1 MKIHKNIIWCVT
13 WIILLLQLDI
23 LGGIIPFLG
32 DSIAWKVEMLLVVFD
47 SIYAILT
54 LSKNGL
60 LSKYKALNMYIII
73 YTVCLFGISF
83 YTVHEGVASVDHTI
97 MYARYYFSAFL
108 VYPFLYLEQR
118 YGEEKSFMES
128 WLPVAAIALCFRMLN
143 CLVYDATGTALFPTL
158 IAGQV
163 RGGHST
169 SICGAIENIFL
180 LYAFYKMLK
189 CPKGLSKIKMKYL
202 IFVIIG
208 LVYSIRFVG
217 SRIMIAAL
225 IGSMAILW
233 YGRQKQGQKKIVAF
247 AIVVIAIAIFVQ
259 TPFYNDLLQTV
270 QGASASDIK
279 NGVYDNTMSVR
290 VYSLELLRK
299 NWNGKPMG
307 LAFYGTTSFKR
318 YFAIGSNDDLGYL
331 GNWYTMGWYCVPMI
345 ILLIVGYFY
354 TSIRNFRE
362 NSVEVL
368 YSVTIYL
375 LITGVSLSCL
385 DVARIDVIPFLLFL
399 LQTWNWDKD
408 ELEDFEYDG

>member
-23 LGGIIPFLG
+23 LGGVIPFLG

-217 SRIMIAAL
+217 SRIMIVSL
-225 IGSMAILW
+225 IASMAILW
-233 YGRQKQGQKKIVAF
+233 YGMQKRGAKKMIAF
-247 AIVVIAIAIFVQ
+247 SIGVMAIVIFMQ
-259 TPFYNDLLQTV
+259 TPFYEDLLQTI
-270 QGASASDIK
+270 QGASSSVNDI
-279 NGVYDNTMSVR
+279 YDGNTMSVR
-290 VYSLELLRK
+290 LYSLASLEE

-307 LAFYGTTSFKR
+307 FAFFGTAAFKR
-318 YFAIGSNDDLGYL
+318 FFLVGSNDDLGYF

-345 ILLIVGYFY
+345 VLLIAGYLY
-354 TSIRNFRE
+354 TSIRNFGK
-362 NSVEVL
+362 NNVELL
-368 YSVTIYL
+368 YAMLIYL
-375 LITGVSLSCL
+375 LTTGISLSCFDL
-385 DVARIDVIPFLLFL
+385 ARIDVIPFLLFL
-399 LQTWNWDKD
+399 LQTWKWDRD
-408 ELEDFEYDG
+408 ELEELEYDG

>member
-1 MKIHKNIIWCVT
+1 MKIRKNIIWCVT
-13 WIILLLQLDI
+13 WIVLLLQLDI
-23 LGGIIPFLG
+23 LGGVIPFLG
-32 DSIAWKVEMLLVVFD
+32 GSIAWKVEMLLVAFD

-60 LSKYKALNMYIII
+60 LSKYKALNTYIII

-118 YGEEKSFMES
+118 YEDNPFMES

-143 CLVYDATGTALFPTL
+143 CLIYDAVGTALFPTL

-169 SICGAIENIFL
+169 SICGAVENIFL
-180 LYAFYKMLK
+180 MYSFYLLLK
-189 CPKGLSKIKMKYL
+189 RGKGLTKTKVKYL
-202 IFVIIG
+202 LYVTIG

-217 SRIMIAAL
+217 SRIMIVSL
-225 IGSMAILW
+225 IASMAILW
-233 YGRQKQGQKKIVAF
+233 YGKQKRGEKKMIAF
-247 AIVVIAIAIFVQ
+247 SIGLVAIAIFAQ
-259 TPFYNDLLQTV
+259 TPFYDDLLSTI
-270 QGASASDIK
+270 QGASSSVENIYE
-279 NGVYDNTMSVR
+279 GNTMSIR
-290 VYSLELLRK
+290 LYSLETLRK
-299 NWNGKPMG
+299 NWNGKPLG
-307 LAFYGTTSFKR
+307 FAVYGSPEFKR
-318 YFAIGSNDDLGYL
+318 FFVVGSNDDLGYL

-345 ILLIVGYFY
+345 VLLILGYFY
-354 TSIRNFRE
+354 TSVKNFGKNNAE
-362 NSVEVL
+362 IL

-375 LITGVSLSCL
+375 MITGVSLSYL

-399 LQTWNWDKD
+399 LQTWKWDRD
-408 ELEDFEYDG
+408 ELEELEYDG

>member
-1 MKIHKNIIWCVT
+1 MKIRKNIIWCVT
-13 WIILLLQLDI
+13 WIVLLLQLDI

-32 DSIAWKVEMLLVVFD
+32 DSIAWKVEMLLVIFD

-60 LSKYKALNMYIII
+60 LSKYKALNTYIII

-83 YTVHEGVASVDHTI
+83 YTVHEGVASVDYTI

-118 YGEEKSFMES
+118 YQDNPFMES

-143 CLVYDATGTALFPTL
+143 CLIYDAVGTALFPTL

-233 YGRQKQGQKKIVAF
+233 YGRQKRGQKKIIAF

-279 NGVYDNTMSVR
+279 NGVYENTMSVR

-307 LAFYGTTSFKR
+307 LAFYGTQAFKR
-318 YFAIGSNDDLGYL
+318 FFIIGSNDDLGYL

-345 ILLIVGYFY
+345 ILLVAGYLY
-354 TSIRNFRE
+354 TSIRNFGKNNAE
-362 NSVEVL
+362 IL
-368 YSVTIYL
+368 YAVTIYL
-375 LITGVSLSCL
+375 MITGVSLSCL
-385 DVARIDVIPFLLFL
+385 DVARIDVVPFLLFL
-399 LQTWNWDKD
+399 FQTWKWDRD
-408 ELEDFEYDG
+408 ELEELEYDG

>member
-13 WIILLLQLDI
+13 WIVLLLQLDI
-23 LGGIIPFLG
+23 LGGVIPFLG
-32 DSIAWKVEMLLVVFD
+32 ASIGWKVEMLLVAFD

-60 LSKYKALNMYIII
+60 LSKYKALNTYIII

-118 YGEEKSFMES
+118 YEENPFMES

-143 CLVYDATGTALFPTL
+143 CLIYDAVGTALFPTL

-189 CPKGLSKIKMKYL
+189 CPKGLTKIKMKYL
-202 IFVIIG
+202 IYVIIG
-208 LVYSIRFVG
+208 LIYSIRFVG

-233 YGRQKQGQKKIVAF
+233 YGRQKRGQKKIIAF
-247 AIVVIAIAIFVQ
+247 AIVVIAIAIFLQ
-259 TPFYNDLLQTV
+259 TPFYKNLLQTV
-270 QGASASDIK
+270 QGASSSVDDIYK
-279 NGVYDNTMSVR
+279 ENTMSVR
-290 VYSLELLRK
+290 LYTLETLSK

-307 LAFYGTTSFKR
+307 FAFYGTPVFKR

-331 GNWYTMGWYCVPMI
+331 GNWYTMGRYCVPMI
-345 ILLIVGYFY
+345 VLLLAGYLC
-354 TSIRNFRE
+354 TSIRYFGKN
-362 NSVEVL
+362 NVEII
-368 YSVTIYL
+368 YSTTVYL
-375 LITGVSLSCL
+375 LITGVSLSFL

-399 LQTWNWDKD
+399 LQTWKWDRD
-408 ELEDFEYDG
+408 ELEELEYDG

>member
-23 LGGIIPFLG
+23 LGGVIPFLG

-208 LVYSIRFVG
+208 LLYSIRFVG
-217 SRIMIAAL
+217 SRIMIVAL

>member
-143 CLVYDATGTALFPTL
+143 CLFYDATGTALFPTL

-247 AIVVIAIAIFVQ
+247 AIVVIAIAIFLQ
-259 TPFYNDLLQTV
+259 TPFYKNLLQTV
-270 QGASASDIK
+270 QGASSSVDDIYK
-279 NGVYDNTMSVR
+279 ENTMSVR
-290 VYSLELLRK
+290 LYALETLSK

-307 LAFYGTTSFKR
+307 LAFYGTPVFKR
-318 YFAIGSNDDLGYL
+318 YFVIGSNDDLGYL
-331 GNWYTMGWYCVPMI
+331 GNWYTMGRYCVPMI
-345 ILLIVGYFY
+345 VLLLAGYLC
-354 TSIRNFRE
+354 TSIRNFGK
-362 NSVEVL
+362 NNVEII
-368 YSVTIYL
+368 YSTTVYL
-375 LITGVSLSCL
+375 LITGVSLSFL

-399 LQTWNWDKD
+399 LQTWKWDRD
-408 ELEDFEYDG
+408 ELEELEYDV

>member
-32 DSIAWKVEMLLVVFD
+32 GSIAWKVGMLLVVFD

-60 LSKYKALNMYIII
+60 LSKYKALNTYIII

-118 YGEEKSFMES
+118 YEENPFMES

-143 CLVYDATGTALFPTL
+143 CLSYDAVGTALFPTL

-189 CPKGLSKIKMKYL
+189 CPKGLSKIKIKYL

-217 SRIMIAAL
+217 SRIMISAL

-233 YGRQKQGQKKIVAF
+233 YGRQKRGQKKIIAF
-247 AIVVIAIAIFVQ
+247 AIAVIAIAIFAQ

-307 LAFYGTTSFKR
+307 LAFYGTQAFKR
-318 YFAIGSNDDLGYL
+318 YFTIGSNDDLGYL

-345 ILLIVGYFY
+345 VLLLAGYFY
-354 TSIRNFRE
+354 TSIRNFGKNNAE
-362 NSVEVL
+362 ML
-368 YSVTIYL
+368 YSLTIYL
-375 LITGVSLSCL
+375 LITGLSLSCM
-385 DVARIDVIPFLLFL
+385 DVARIDVVPFLLFI
-399 LQTWNWDKD
+399 LQTWKWDRD
-408 ELEDFEYDG
+408 VMEELEYDG